1 MSDHSGENSD
11 SSDQLSDGVR
21 MSDHSG
27 ENSGLSDRRSDGVR
41 TSNRDGPNGDD
52 GGPLRGLGEALG
64 RRDVALATAFAVG
77 LLLTAGLGPMVV
89 DARPAFEI
97 PVYSATD
104 GDNLDNVSAEAWGR
118 APAATVPLS
127 SSGAAVPAADN
138 TTVEEISLEAAQT
151 DDRLYL
157 RVSWDDATRDMSTG
171 AVRAFSDS
179 VAVQIPVNE
188 TARPPIAMGGSSNKV
203 NVWYWSAD
211 GTSQELLA
219 GGPGSTTQF
228 NRSQVR
234 TNATY
239 ADGEWRVVFSRP
251 LSAEA
256 TNRTSIPTDAD
267 MDVAVA
273 VWNGSNGERSGQK
286 AASSWYYLA
295 LGPGPQGPP
304 YETLLWVLAGLAII
318 GSALVTAEGIRRTR
332 GE

>member
-1 MSDHSGENSD
+1 MSDHTETNSS
-11 SSDQLSDGVR
+11 SSDQQPD
-21 MSDHSG
+21 DP
-27 ENSGLSDRRSDGVR
+27 D
-41 TSNRDGPNGDD
+41 GDD
-52 GGPLRGLGEALG
+52 DGLVRALGQQSG

-77 LLLTAGLGPMVV
+77 LLLTAGVGPMVV

-97 PVYSATD
+97 PVYGATG
-104 GDNLDNVSAEAWGR
+104 GDDLGNVSADAWGQ
-118 APAATVPLS
+118 APAASVPLS
-127 SSGAAVPAADN
+127 SAGASVPAADN
-138 TTVEEISLEAAQT
+138 TTVEEVSLEAAQT

-157 RVSWDDATRDMSTG
+157 RVSWDDATEDRSTG
-171 AVRAFSDS
+171 AVRSFADS
-179 VAVQIPVNE
+179 IAVQIPVNE

-203 NVWYWSAD
+203 NVWFWSAD

-219 GGPGSTTQF
+219 GGPGSTTEF

-239 ADGEWRVVFSRP
+239 EDGEWQVVFSRP
-251 LSAEA
+251 LSADA
-256 TNRTSIPTDAD
+256 TNRTVIPTDAD

-286 AASSWYYLA
+286 AASGWYYLA

-304 YETLLWVLAGLAII
+304 YETLLWVLAGLAIV
-318 GSALVTAEGIRRTR
+318 GSALVTIEGVRRTR